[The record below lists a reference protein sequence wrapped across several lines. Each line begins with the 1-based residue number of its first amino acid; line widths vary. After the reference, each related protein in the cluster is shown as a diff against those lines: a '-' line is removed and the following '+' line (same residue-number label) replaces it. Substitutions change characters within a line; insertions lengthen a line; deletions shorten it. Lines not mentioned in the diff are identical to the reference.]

1 MATVPQH
8 PQPDKPPT
16 LLSLRA
22 TPQGTRLFRD
32 AAEAEWHTVHT
43 EARRQQAEREGSL
56 AALVCNPEWRL
67 AHDCAQRTPVRY
79 APGLGEET
87 SP

>member
-1 MATVPQH
+1 MPSVAH
-8 PQPDKPPT
+8 RSQPDKSPT
-16 LLSLRA
+16 LVYLRA

-43 EARRQQAEREGSL
+43 EARRQHAEREGSL

-67 AHDCAQRTPVRY
+67 AHDRAQHTPVR
-79 APGLGEET
+79 
-87 SP
+87 